1 MANLEAL
8 FQQFKAGYEND
19 WQNMQ
24 IRPGSA
30 GQANKEAARLLKN
43 KSIYQQI
50 ETITHVP
57 WYFIG
62 LCHDRESGFD
72 LNTYLGN
79 GQALNRV
86 TTIVPKG
93 RGPFLGPNAF
103 VDGAVDALRIQGFV
117 GATDWSIA
125 RTLFRLEGFNGF
137 GYHSRGVNSPYLW
150 SGSTVY
156 GPPEE
161 RAGKFVADGVFDP
174 NKVDPQLGV
183 AVILKELMGLDNSII
198 FGVAPSAPSGSPEP
212 DVSLADDVLHVQQSL
227 NKLGID
233 PQLVEDGINGPRT
246 KAAISLFQ
254 QQNGLND
261 TGLPDA
267 VTIAAITKRS
277 VQPIVAKPTPD
288 VLSQIL
294 QRMQTLEKTL
304 PSLNNSTTTP
314 PAPTNPNDPVNIIE
328 RVLSIVQK
336 INLQPGPGT
345 TVPVPS
351 GTPSTDQLKQVKDVI
366 TAVIGQT
373 PTSDVLSQIL
383 QRMQPSLSNS
393 TTTPPAPTNPNDPV
407 NIIERILGIVQKI
420 NLQPGTGTTMP
431 VPSGTPSADQLKQVI
446 DVITAVIGQT
456 KPPLGQVN
464 GALGETIGN
473 LLNGKK
479 TAIGIGGSLITSLL
493 AAVTS
498 SPNAGGLAGLLGTIA
513 TSVPGLSQFTLPI
526 FLAITAWGVLGKI
539 EKWSQGTAPPP
550 KPQV

>member
-1 MANLEAL
+1 MANLETL
-8 FQQFKAGYEND
+8 LQQFKAGYENN

-30 GQANKEAARLLKN
+30 GQANKEAARLRKN

-50 ETITHVP
+50 ETITRVP

-62 LCHDRESGFD
+62 LCHDRESSFD

-125 RTLFRLEGFNGF
+125 RTLFRLEGFNGY

-183 AVILKELMGLDNSII
+183 AVILKELMGLDDSII

-246 KAAISLFQ
+246 MAAISLFQ

-261 TGLPDA
+261 TGRPDA
-267 VTIAAITKRS
+267 ATIAAIAKRS
-277 VQPIVAKPTPD
+277 AQPTVAMPTPD
-288 VLSQIL
+288 AFPQIL
-294 QRMQTLEKTL
+294 QRMQTLEKTVL
-304 PSLNNSTTTP
+304 SLNNGTTTP
-314 PAPTNPNDPVNIIE
+314 PAPTNPKDPVTIIE
-328 RVLSIVQK
+328 RVL
-336 INLQPGPGT
+336 G
-345 TVPVPS
+345 
-351 GTPSTDQLKQVKDVI
+351 
-366 TAVIGQT
+366 
-373 PTSDVLSQIL
+373 IL
-383 QRMQPSLSNS
+383 
-393 TTTPPAPTNPNDPV
+393 
-407 NIIERILGIVQKI
+407 QKI
-420 NLQPGTGTTMP
+420 NLQPGTGTTIP
-431 VPSGTPSADQLKQVI
+431 VLSGTPSVDQLKQVM

-498 SPNAGGLAGLLGTIA
+498 SNAGGLAGLLGTIA
-513 TSVPGLSQFTLPI
+513 TSIPGLSQFTLPI

>member
-8 FQQFKAGYEND
+8 FQQFKAGYENN

-30 GQANKEAARLLKN
+30 GQANREAARLLKN

-50 ETITHVP
+50 EAITRVP

-117 GATDWSIA
+117 GASDWSIA

-150 SGSTVY
+150 SGSTAY

-183 AVILKELMGLDNSII
+183 AVILKELMGLDNSIT
-198 FGVAPSAPSGSPEP
+198 FGVAPSTPSGLPEP

-267 VTIAAITKRS
+267 ATIAAIAKRS
-277 VQPIVAKPTPD
+277 VQPTVAMPTPIVQPTVAMPTSD

-294 QRMQTLEKTL
+294 QRMQTLEKAIL
-304 PSLNNSTTTP
+304 SSNNVTTTL
-314 PAPTNPNDPVNIIE
+314 PAPTSPNDPVNIIE
-328 RVLSIVQK
+328 RVLGIVQK
-336 INLQPGPGT
+336 MNLQPATGT
-345 TVPVPS
+345 TIPVPS
-351 GTPSTDQLKQVKDVI
+351 GAPSADQLKQVMDLITVAIGQTKPGTTIPVLSGTPSADQLKQVMDLI

-373 PTSDVLSQIL
+373 
-383 QRMQPSLSNS
+383 
-393 TTTPPAPTNPNDPV
+393 
-407 NIIERILGIVQKI
+407 K
-420 NLQPGTGTTMP
+420 PGTTIP
-431 VPSGTPSADQLKQVI
+431 VPSGTPSADQLKKVM
-446 DVITAVIGQT
+446 DLITAVIGQT
-456 KPPLGQVN
+456 KLPLGQVN

-479 TAIGIGGSLITSLL
+479 SAIGIGGSLITSLL

-498 SPNAGGLAGLLGTIA
+498 SPNAGGLAGLFGTIA
-513 TSVPGLSQFTLPI
+513 TSVPGLSQFMLPI
-526 FLAITAWGVLGKI
+526 FLAITAWGVLGKF
-539 EKWSQGTAPPP
+539 EKWSQGTAPP
-550 KPQV
+550 KPQA

>member
-1 MANLEAL
+1 MANLEVL
-8 FQQFKAGYEND
+8 FQQFKVGYENN
-19 WQNMQ
+19 WQNME

-30 GQANKEAARLLKN
+30 GQAKKEAARLQKN

-50 ETITHVP
+50 ETITRVP

-79 GQALNRV
+79 GQALSRV

-125 RTLFRLEGFNGF
+125 RTLFRLEGFNGY

-156 GPPEE
+156 GPPEQK
-161 RAGKFVADGVFDP
+161 AGKFVADGVFDP

-183 AVILKELMGLDNSII
+183 AVILKELMALDDSIS

-212 DVSLADDVLHVQQSL
+212 DVALADDILHVQQSL

-246 KAAISLFQ
+246 KTAISLFQ

-267 VTIAAITKRS
+267 VTIAAISKKS
-277 VQPIVAKPTPD
+277 VQPTIAMPPSD
-288 VLSQIL
+288 VLPQIL
-294 QRMQTLEKTL
+294 QRMQTLEKTI
-304 PSLNNSTTTP
+304 PSLNNSTTSLP
-314 PAPTNPNDPVNIIE
+314 GPTNPNDPVAT
-328 RVLSIVQK
+328 
-336 INLQPGPGT
+336 P
-345 TVPVPS
+345 PS
-351 GTPSTDQLKQVKDVI
+351 DV
-366 TAVIGQT
+366 
-373 PTSDVLSQIL
+373 SDVLSQIL
-383 QRMQPSLSNS
+383 QQVQTLQKTIPSLNNS
-393 TTTPPAPTNPNDPV
+393 TTSLPGPTNPNDPV
-407 NIIERILGIVQKI
+407 SIIERVLGIVQKI
-420 NLQPGTGTTMP
+420 NLQPGTGTAIP
-431 VPSGTPSADQLKQVI
+431 VPSGTPSAVQLKQVM
-446 DVITAVIGQT
+446 DLITAVIGQT

-526 FLAITAWGVLGKI
+526 FLAISAWGVLGKI

>member
-8 FQQFKAGYEND
+8 FQQFKAGYENN

-30 GQANKEAARLLKN
+30 GKANKEAARLLKN

-79 GQALNRV
+79 GQALDRV

-125 RTLFRLEGFNGF
+125 RTLFRLEGFNGY

-161 RAGKFVADGVFDP
+161 NAGKFVADGVFDP

-183 AVILKELMGLDNSII
+183 AVILKELMGLDDSII

-267 VTIAAITKRS
+267 VTIAAIAKRP
-277 VQPIVAKPTPD
+277 VQPTVAMPTPD
-288 VLSQIL
+288 ALSQIL
-294 QRMQTLEKTL
+294 QRMQTLENTIL
-304 PSLNNSTTTP
+304 SLNNGTP
-314 PAPTNPNDPVNIIE
+314 TPAAPTNPNDPVNVIE
-328 RVLSIVQK
+328 RVLGILQK
-336 INLQPGPGT
+336 INLKPGT
-345 TVPVPS
+345 GTTIPIPS
-351 GTPSTDQLKQVKDVI
+351 GTPSVDQLKQV
-366 TAVIGQT
+366 
-373 PTSDVLSQIL
+373 
-383 QRMQPSLSNS
+383 M
-393 TTTPPAPTNPNDPV
+393 
-407 NIIERILGIVQKI
+407 
-420 NLQPGTGTTMP
+420 
-431 VPSGTPSADQLKQVI
+431 

>member
-8 FQQFKAGYEND
+8 FQQFKAGYENN

-24 IRPGSA
+24 IRPGTA
-30 GQANKEAARLLKN
+30 GQANREAARLLKN

-50 ETITHVP
+50 ETITRVP

-198 FGVAPSAPSGSPEP
+198 FGVAPSTPSGSPEP

-254 QQNGLND
+254 RQNGLND

-267 VTIAAITKRS
+267 ATIAAIAKRS
-277 VQPIVAKPTPD
+277 VQPTVAKPTSD

-294 QRMQTLEKTL
+294 QGLQTLEKTIL
-304 PSLNNSTTTP
+304 SSNNSTTTP

-336 INLQPGPGT
+336 INLQPG
-345 TVPVPS
+345 
-351 GTPSTDQLKQVKDVI
+351 
-366 TAVIGQT
+366 
-373 PTSDVLSQIL
+373 
-383 QRMQPSLSNS
+383 
-393 TTTPPAPTNPNDPV
+393 
-407 NIIERILGIVQKI
+407 
-420 NLQPGTGTTMP
+420 TGTTIP
-431 VPSGTPSADQLKQVI
+431 VPSGTPSADQLKQVT
-446 DVITAVIGQT
+446 DLITAVIGQT
-456 KPPLGQVN
+456 KPLLGQVN

-473 LLNGKK
+473 LFNGKK